1 MDERRGLFEEL
12 KRRRVFRAA
21 ALYAVV
27 AWVLV
32 QIGEATFDPLGLPE
46 GSQRLLIILVGLG
59 FPVAVLLSWIFDL
72 TPEGIVRTP
81 DDPAAEVADLRTGRR
96 IDFAIIGVLVL
107 ALGLMFWRSERAP
120 VSQELLVAA
129 PGLESAELLPPKNP
143 PLPDKPR
150 SSCCRSP
157 T

>member
-46 GSQRLLIILVGLG
+46 GYQRLLIILVGLG
-59 FPVAVLLSWIFDL
+59 FPVAVLLAWIFDL

-81 DDPAAEVADLRTGRR
+81 DDPVAEVPHLRSGRR

-107 ALGLMFWRSERAP
+107 ALGLMFWRSGLAP
-120 VSQELLVAA
+120 QSEA
-129 PGLESAELLPPKNP
+129 
-143 PLPDKPR
+143 
-150 SSCCRSP
+150 RSP
-157 T
+157 STKTAKS